1 MESLDIARTC
11 ARIAADK
18 KASGILILEVRDLTG
33 IADYFVM
40 ATARNRRQLKA
51 VADQIRVDLK
61 EQGVHHVQTEGRGSD
76 RWVLLDYGPVVVH
89 LFDAR
94 TRSYY
99 DLESLWADAPRVPVP
114 ELGGQDGGSGD
125 GDPTARERHRGA

>member
-1 MESLDIARTC
+1 MESLEIARSC
-11 ARIAADK
+11 ARIAFDK

-61 EQGVHHVQTEGRGSD
+61 QEGVHHVQTEGRGSD
-76 RWVLLDYGPVVVH
+76 RWVLLDYGSVVVH
-89 LFDAR
+89 LFDAQ

-99 DLESLWADAPRVPVP
+99 DLESLWADAPRVPTP
-114 ELGGQDGGSGD
+114 ELTLPGRPEGD
-125 GDPTARERHRGA
+125 GDPPSRERGA